1 MPAPI
6 RSQQSLQGDSLL
18 PGEPMSTP
26 NDPRSTLRST
36 RRALVDISGRLQP
49 RDYAIAELLVDHQV
63 LTTRQLTD
71 MLFTSPTTCL
81 HRLHTLRHL
90 GVVDRFLRHRPGLPE
105 PLHWVPGLLAAR
117 SVALART
124 EKPPTPAA
132 VYERK
137 DRAMMRPDL
146 GHLIGVNQFFTD
158 LIADARAH
166 PEYRLARWWPES
178 RTVDAFGR
186 RVHPDGHGVWNHPDG
201 GVGFFLE
208 YDTGTEKLPV
218 LTGKLDGYRRLR
230 REGGP
235 HYPVLFWLPTRAR
248 EQNLHRRL
256 ADGPTPGITIATA
269 ARDAVNGHSPAGPIW
284 RLYGNGRH
292 RLHLADIPAHHGAA
306 GPLNPA
312 APTPD
317 QDPLAALSDA

>member
-1 MPAPI
+1 M
-6 RSQQSLQGDSLL
+6 
-18 PGEPMSTP
+18 
-26 NDPRSTLRST
+26 
-36 RRALVDISGRLQP
+36 
-49 RDYAIAELLVDHQV
+49 AELLVDHQV
-63 LTTRQLTD
+63 LTTGQLTA

-81 HRLHTLRHL
+81 HRLHALRQL

-105 PLHWVPGLLAAR
+105 PLHWVPGLLATR
-117 SVALART
+117 LVALARN
-124 EKPPTPAA
+124 EKPPTPAV

-137 DRAMMRPDL
+137 DRTMMRPDL

-158 LIADARAH
+158 LIGYTRSH
-166 PEYRLARWWPES
+166 PQYRLARWWPEP
-178 RTVDAFGR
+178 RTADAYGR
-186 RVHPDGHGVWNHPDG
+186 RVHPDGHGVWNTPAG
-201 GVGFFLE
+201 SVGFFLE
-208 YDTGTEKLPV
+208 HDTGLEKLPV

-256 ADGPTPGITIATA
+256 ADGPTPGLVVATA
-269 ARDAVNGHSPAGPIW
+269 ARDTINGHSPAGPIW

-292 RLHLADIPAHHGAA
+292 RLHLADIPSHHATP

-312 APTPD
+312 APTPE
-317 QDPLAALSDA
+317 QDPLAALAEK